1 MKSATAARRALPRK
15 FERLSALHPLRPIG
29 DRSGLR
35 EARRVADRLAVL
47 DRRTRDQEDY
57 LETLSTLIE
66 KYEAERAAIDT
77 SGLTPA
83 EMLRYLM
90 RGREMSASDLG
101 RLLGERS
108 LGPAILRGDRELSK
122 AHVRALCAHF
132 CVSPAVFIR
141 P

>member
-1 MKSATAARRALPRK
+1 MEGGAMKSATAGRRALPRP
-15 FERLSALHPLRPIG
+15 F
-29 DRSGLR
+29 
-35 EARRVADRLAVL
+35 DRLAVL

-108 LGPAILRGDRELSK
+108 LGPAILRGDRELS
-122 AHVRALCAHF
+122 
-132 CVSPAVFIR
+132 
-141 P
+141 